1 MKAQENLTNIMGS
14 LGWLWTHLDYL
25 KKDNEGVIDFNM
37 LSELVEQ
44 CVILVGQCHSRGT
57 NFRRQRVLTA
67 LFEDRLKVKSLLK
80 EGAHCF
86 EKEQKV
92 LFGGRFQMKVNE
104 TIKSKKK
111 TKELLKEYAEL
122 IYQAYGSR
130 QPPFRQG
137 AHPCS
142 SGRGHQSYQNQ
153 GFVPRDGQ
161 RSFYSRGGRD
171 KLESG
176 PPCDTY
182 IQHNSETKNTRP
194 FKFKR
199 LQKSSPICKNTFQ
212 GDQKN
217 FSSSGKVKYFLKNWE
232 KVTNDSTILS
242 IVKGYSIDFVE
253 IPYQPRTS
261 IRAKLNQVQEE
272 LVSQKT
278 KEILEKGTIRET
290 IHYKEQFV
298 SHLFLV
304 SKKDGG

>member
-1 MKAQENLTNIMGS
+1 MGS
-14 LGWLWTHLDYL
+14 LGWLWTHLDHL
-25 KKDNEGVIDFNM
+25 KKDNKGVINFNM

-92 LFGGRFQMKVNE
+92 LFGGRFQMKVDE

-111 TKELLKEYAEL
+111 TKELLKEYTKL

-182 IQHNSETKNTRP
+182 IQHNSETKNIRP
-194 FKFKR
+194 FKFKQ

-217 FSSSGKVKYFLKNWE
+217 FSLAG
-232 KVTNDSTILS
+232 
-242 IVKGYSIDFVE
+242 
-253 IPYQPRTS
+253 R
-261 IRAKLNQVQEE
+261 LN
-272 LVSQKT
+272 
-278 KEILEKGTIRET
+278 I
-290 IHYKEQFV
+290 F
-298 SHLFLV
+298 
-304 SKKDGG
+304 